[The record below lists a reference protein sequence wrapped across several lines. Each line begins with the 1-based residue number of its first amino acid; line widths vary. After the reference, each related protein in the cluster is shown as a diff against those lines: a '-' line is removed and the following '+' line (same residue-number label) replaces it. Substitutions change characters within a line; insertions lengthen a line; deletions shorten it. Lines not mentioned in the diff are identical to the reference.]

1 MTDLAETIV
10 HASCVTVQGR
20 GVLITGASGSGKSAL
35 ALSLMALG
43 ADLVADDRVI
53 LSLDR
58 GRVMASAPVPI
69 RGLIEARGIGLLN
82 ACAHG
87 PVPLDLVVDLDR
99 TEQDRLPHKHRT
111 ILLGQSLTLLYRVE
125 GSHFPAA
132 LLQFLK
138 AGRRGD

>member
-58 GRVMASAPVPI
+58 GRVMASAPVP
-69 RGLIEARGIGLLN
+69 
-82 ACAHG
+82 
-87 PVPLDLVVDLDR
+87 
-99 TEQDRLPHKHRT
+99 
-111 ILLGQSLTLLYRVE
+111 
-125 GSHFPAA
+125 
-132 LLQFLK
+132 
-138 AGRRGD
+138 